1 MAGVGID
8 LGLCG
13 ANDPD
18 KAKFAHVI
26 GGVLLVVCLAVVAL
40 YIVGYK
46 RPPNHPLPV
55 SIAAI
60 ASTSLE
66 YLSLAI
72 WPIVA
77 DHCRPAGLIVALL
90 IAATLARLCWVGW
103 RQPVERA
110 RAFAMIAVLLAMIGA
125 ALAVGISRS
134 FIGGRAGRYVTT
146 TAPLL
151 CALYVA
157 WLVHGSART
166 RRLVH
171 ASLCAVVV
179 LTVPVNIKF
188 GLRVGAHRRAVYS
201 RIERAMK
208 SHSTISAIV
217 KTACPVLL
225 PNRPFVETSFRML
238 RDARIGRFGSLVDD
252 RVAAA
257 PNGSSAIR

>member
-1 MAGVGID
+1 M
-8 LGLCG
+8 
-13 ANDPD
+13 
-18 KAKFAHVI
+18 
-26 GGVLLVVCLAVVAL
+26 VAL

-151 CALYVA
+151 CRPLCCLVGSWISSNPTTRARFVVCGGGSDGSGEYQVWAQGRSPSACGLQPDRASNEVALDDFGNREDGLSGA
-157 WLVHGSART
+157 ASQSAVRG
-166 RRLVH
+166 
-171 ASLCAVVV
+171 
-179 LTVPVNIKF
+179 N
-188 GLRVGAHRRAVYS
+188 
-201 RIERAMK
+201 
-208 SHSTISAIV
+208 
-217 KTACPVLL
+217 
-225 PNRPFVETSFRML
+225 
-238 RDARIGRFGSLVDD
+238 
-252 RVAAA
+252 
-257 PNGSSAIR
+257 